1 MFDGV
6 IDVCICTQTLKTRT
20 QAPARC
26 SRATT
31 TTHIYCKPYTIASTA
46 PLSRVAGGW
55 LLLLLTLTLLRDQL
69 RARAHVCDKNT
80 TNILQNTKDARNY
93 LTIAQPP
100 CVRVHT
106 HTHKQKTNIL
116 KKKHANSSDA
126 GLLIGRAHKSV

>member
-1 MFDGV
+1 M
-6 IDVCICTQTLKTRT
+6 
-20 QAPARC
+20 
-26 SRATT
+26 
-31 TTHIYCKPYTIASTA
+31 
-46 PLSRVAGGW
+46 AGGW

-93 LTIAQPP
+93 LTIAAAAV
-100 CVRVHT
+100 CESAHT
-106 HTHKQKTNIL
+106 HTQTKNKHLK